1 MHSHRY
7 LNRLASIVS
16 RWWLI
21 SLLLGSYNL
30 YAANDPT
37 NIGETSVLSIKQ
49 QEVLGRSW
57 LRNNYKQL
65 DPLNDIIL
73 QTYADE
79 LVKRLKQ
86 GPQLAPYNINLVIPN
101 NRQFNAFAIPGGVIG
116 INLGIF
122 LLAESEGEFASVVA
136 HELAHLS
143 QEHFLRRLEY
153 SKANNKASLGAIFA
167 GLALLISGNV
177 PLGTA
182 AIVGAIGYQ
191 TEEFLRLSRQF
202 ENEADAQG
210 LALLSNGKFD
220 EREMSRMLGRLRS
233 LDGNNQVAVYYRT
246 HPLTADRMNYA
257 LQRARQYR
265 KNRQQPLAIHA
276 VEYGFARQRALFL
289 AGRGGV
295 ESNKEDS
302 KSNYD
307 RIHDKIYES
316 YSKSLLLLEQ
326 GEYAQAIKLL
336 EKLRK
341 EIPASKVILYS
352 LLDAMVKDGRS
363 AEAIKI
369 IDDSLRYSTGS
380 PMLEY
385 YRSLAYANQENY
397 GRAVV
402 YMERV
407 AEDYLENP
415 TPWLQLSIYY
425 GKLGDRYNLFRTAGV
440 YHLLTGDKEKM
451 QANFKLA
458 QRAANEDKVKLAV
471 LQTTYERFN
480 L

>member
-1 MHSHRY
+1 M
-7 LNRLASIVS
+7 
-16 RWWLI
+16 
-21 SLLLGSYNL
+21 
-30 YAANDPT
+30 
-37 NIGETSVLSIKQ
+37 
-49 QEVLGRSW
+49 
-57 LRNNYKQL
+57 
-65 DPLNDIIL
+65 
-73 QTYADE
+73 
-79 LVKRLKQ
+79 
-86 GPQLAPYNINLVIPN
+86 
-101 NRQFNAFAIPGGVIG
+101 
-116 INLGIF
+116 
-122 LLAESEGEFASVVA
+122 
-136 HELAHLS
+136 
-143 QEHFLRRLEY
+143 
-153 SKANNKASLGAIFA
+153 
-167 GLALLISGNV
+167 
-177 PLGTA
+177 
-182 AIVGAIGYQ
+182 GAIGYQ

-233 LDGNNQVAVYYRT
+233 MDGNNQVAVYYRT

-265 KNRQQPLAIHA
+265 RNRQQPLAIHA
-276 VEYGFARQRALFL
+276 VEYSFARQRALFF

-295 ESNKEDS
+295 ESNKDS
-302 KSNYD
+302 KNDYV
-307 RIHDKIYES
+307 RISARRYKS

-341 EIPASKVILYS
+341 ETPASKVLLYS

-369 IDDSLRYSTGS
+369 IDDSLRYSTDS

-407 AEDYLENP
+407 AEDYLENS

-440 YHLLTGDKEKM
+440 YHLLTGGKEKM

-458 QRAANEDKVKLAV
+458 QRAAAEDKVKLAV

-480 L
+480 LKNAL